1 MGGRAAENREWGRT
15 NEGVGGRVRRR
26 RERRQIVGKG
36 EGMRG
41 KGERIQLRAKK
52 KTNYIFIVLT

>member
-41 KGERIQLRAKK
+41 KGERILVETRERWAA
-52 KTNYIFIVLT
+52 F